1 MIFMKNV
8 SIKDYLVLVRLP
20 NLFTLPSNI
29 LVGMATVSS
38 LAFTLTSFT
47 QFLLLVTISVL
58 LYCVGIVLNDLYDFD
73 IDKKERPNR
82 PLPSGKISR
91 RSAIV
96 LVAVFSTIA
105 LILSLQVSF
114 STLVISSILFSVI
127 FGYDKYLK
135 NTHAGPFTIA
145 SARVMNILLG
155 TSVSLRSVDSYSQ
168 IVTLTFVLIIT
179 FVYVSLIGFI
189 SRYEVHGFSDNTKLL
204 LPPAI
209 VATVIS
215 SIILFTLMGFFKLES
230 LIILSLFS
238 FIMIISFSR
247 IYRRDSGRTQ
257 QIVRNMILSIIVLDS
272 TFLTGI
278 IGIELGLV
286 VLTLMAPLLV
296 LANKMLSLIHI

>member
-8 SIKDYLVLVRLP
+8 SIKDYLALVRLP

-58 LYCVGIVLNDLYDFD
+58 LYCVGIVLNDLCDFD

-96 LVAVFSTIA
+96 LVAIFSTLA

-135 NTHAGPFTIA
+135 NTYAGPFTIA

-204 LPPAI
+204 LPQAI

-215 SIILFTLMGFFKLES
+215 SIILFSLMGFFKLES
-230 LIILSLFS
+230 LIILLLFS

-296 LANKMLSLIHI
+296 LANKMYMT

>member
-1 MIFMKNV
+1 MKNV

-58 LYCVGIVLNDLYDFD
+58 LYCVGIVLNDLYDFE

-96 LVAVFSTIA
+96 LVAIFLTVA

-204 LPPAI
+204 LPLAI

-215 SIILFTLMGFFKLES
+215 SIILFSLMGFFKLES

-296 LANKMLSLIHI
+296 LANKMYMT

>member
-1 MIFMKNV
+1 MIFMKNFSV
-8 SIKDYLVLVRLP
+8 RDYLVLVRLP

-29 LVGMATVSS
+29 LVGIAAISS
-38 LAFTLTSFT
+38 LAFTLTSFI

-96 LVAVFSTIA
+96 LVAIFSTLA
-105 LILSLQVSF
+105 LILSLLVSF
-114 STLVISSILFSVI
+114 STLVISSILFLTI

-135 NTHAGPFTIA
+135 NTHAGPLTIA

-155 TSVSLRSVDSYSQ
+155 TSVSFRSVDSYSQ

-189 SRYEVHGFSDNTKLL
+189 SRYEVRGFSDNAKL

-209 VATVIS
+209 VAIVIS
-215 SIILFTLMGFFKLES
+215 SIILFSLMGFFKLES

-238 FIMIISFSR
+238 LIMLISFSR

-278 IGIELGLV
+278 IGIELGLA
-286 VLTLMAPLLV
+286 VLILMGPLLV
-296 LANKMLSLIHI
+296 LANKMYMT

>member
-1 MIFMKNV
+1 MPMIFMKNV

-91 RSAIV
+91 KSAIV
-96 LVAVFSTIA
+96 LVAIFSTLA
-105 LILSLQVSF
+105 LILSLHVSF

-135 NTHAGPFTIA
+135 NTQAGPFTIA

-209 VATVIS
+209 VATVIF

-296 LANKMLSLIHI
+296 LANKMYMT

>member
-8 SIKDYLVLVRLP
+8 SIKDYLALVRLP

-96 LVAVFSTIA
+96 LVAIFSTLA

-296 LANKMLSLIHI
+296 LANKMYMT

>member
-1 MIFMKNV
+1 MIFMKNFSV
-8 SIKDYLVLVRLP
+8 RDYLVLVRLP

-29 LVGMATVSS
+29 LVGIAAISS
-38 LAFTLTSFT
+38 LAFTLTSFV
-47 QFLLLVTISVL
+47 QFLLLVTISIL

-96 LVAVFSTIA
+96 LVVIFSTLA
-105 LILSLQVSF
+105 LILSLLVSF
-114 STLVISSILFSVI
+114 STLVISSILFLTI

-135 NTHAGPFTIA
+135 NTHAGPLTIA

-155 TSVSLRSVDSYSQ
+155 TSVSFRSVDSYSQ

-189 SRYEVHGFSDNTKLL
+189 SRYEVRGFSDNAKLL

-209 VATVIS
+209 VAIVIS
-215 SIILFTLMGFFKLES
+215 SIILFSLMGFFKLES

-238 FIMIISFSR
+238 LIMLISFSR

-278 IGIELGLV
+278 IGIELGLA
-286 VLTLMAPLLV
+286 VLILMAPLLV
-296 LANKMLSLIHI
+296 LANKMYMT

>member
-8 SIKDYLVLVRLP
+8 SIKDYLALVRLP

-96 LVAVFSTIA
+96 LVAIFSTVA

-114 STLVISSILFSVI
+114 STLVISSILFSLI

-189 SRYEVHGFSDNTKLL
+189 SRYEVHGFLDNTKLL
-204 LPPAI
+204 LTPAI

-296 LANKMLSLIHI
+296 LANKMYMT

>member
-1 MIFMKNV
+1 MKNV
-8 SIKDYLVLVRLP
+8 SIKDYLALVRLP

-29 LVGMATVSS
+29 LVGMATVSL
-38 LAFTLTSFT
+38 LAFTLASFS

-96 LVAVFSTIA
+96 LVAIFSTLA

-168 IVTLTFVLIIT
+168 IVTLTFILIIT

-296 LANKMLSLIHI
+296 LANKMYMT

>member
-1 MIFMKNV
+1 MIFMKNFSV
-8 SIKDYLVLVRLP
+8 RDYLVLVRLP

-29 LVGMATVSS
+29 LVGIAAISS
-38 LAFTLTSFT
+38 LAFTLTSFI

-58 LYCVGIVLNDLYDFD
+58 LYCVGFVFNDLYDFD

-96 LVAVFSTIA
+96 LVVIFSTLA
-105 LILSLQVSF
+105 LILSLLVSF
-114 STLVISSILFSVI
+114 STLVISSILFLTI

-135 NTHAGPFTIA
+135 NTHAGPLTIA

-155 TSVSLRSVDSYSQ
+155 TSVSFRSVDSYSQ

-189 SRYEVHGFSDNTKLL
+189 SRYEVHGFSDNAKLL

-209 VATVIS
+209 VAIVIS
-215 SIILFTLMGFFKLES
+215 SIILFSLMGFFKLES

-238 FIMIISFSR
+238 LIMLISFSR

-257 QIVRNMILSIIVLDS
+257 QIVRNMILSIIILDS

-278 IGIELGLV
+278 IGIELGLA
-286 VLTLMAPLLV
+286 VLTLMVPLLV
-296 LANKMLSLIHI
+296 LANKMDMT

>member
-215 SIILFTLMGFFKLES
+215 SIILFSLMGFFKLES

-296 LANKMLSLIHI
+296 LANKMYMT

>member
-1 MIFMKNV
+1 MKNV

-73 IDKKERPNR
+73 IDRKERPNR

-96 LVAVFSTIA
+96 LVAIFSTIA

-135 NTHAGPFTIA
+135 NTQAGPFTIA

-155 TSVSLRSVDSYSQ
+155 TSVSLRSFDSYSQ

-209 VATVIS
+209 VATIIS
-215 SIILFTLMGFFKLES
+215 SIILFSLMGFFKLES

-296 LANKMLSLIHI
+296 LANKMYMT

>member
-1 MIFMKNV
+1 MKNV
-8 SIKDYLVLVRLP
+8 SIKDYLALVRLP

-38 LAFTLTSFT
+38 LAFTLTSFS

-96 LVAVFSTIA
+96 LVAIFSTLA

-135 NTHAGPFTIA
+135 NTYAGPFTIA

-168 IVTLTFVLIIT
+168 IVTLTFILIIT

-247 IYRRDSGRTQ
+247 IYRRDSGKTQ

-296 LANKMLSLIHI
+296 LANKMYMT

>member
-1 MIFMKNV
+1 MIFMKNFSV
-8 SIKDYLVLVRLP
+8 RDYLVLVRLP

-29 LVGMATVSS
+29 LVGIAAISS
-38 LAFTLTSFT
+38 LAFTLTSFI

-91 RSAIV
+91 RSAIG
-96 LVAVFSTIA
+96 LVAIFSTLA
-105 LILSLQVSF
+105 LILSLLVSF
-114 STLVISSILFSVI
+114 STLVISSILFLAI

-135 NTHAGPFTIA
+135 NTYAGPFTIA
-145 SARVMNILLG
+145 TARAMNILLG
-155 TSVSLRSVDSYSQ
+155 TSVSFRSVDSYSQ

-189 SRYEVHGFSDNTKLL
+189 SRYEVRGFSDNTKLL

-209 VATVIS
+209 VAIVIS
-215 SIILFTLMGFFKLES
+215 SIILFSLMGFFKLES

-238 FIMIISFSR
+238 FIMLISFSR

-278 IGIELGLV
+278 IGIELGLA
-286 VLTLMAPLLV
+286 VLTLMVPLLV
-296 LANKMLSLIHI
+296 LANKMDMT

>member
-38 LAFTLTSFT
+38 LAFTLTSFS

-96 LVAVFSTIA
+96 LVAIFSTLA

-135 NTHAGPFTIA
+135 NTYAGPFTIA

-168 IVTLTFVLIIT
+168 IVTLTFILIIT

-189 SRYEVHGFSDNTKLL
+189 SKYEVHGFSDNTKLL

-296 LANKMLSLIHI
+296 LANKMYMT

>member
-1 MIFMKNV
+1 MKKV
-8 SIKDYLVLVRLP
+8 SIKNYLVLVRLP

-29 LVGMATVSS
+29 LVGMAIVSS

-96 LVAVFSTIA
+96 LVTIFSTLA

-114 STLVISSILFSVI
+114 STLVISTILFSVI

-209 VATVIS
+209 VATVIF
-215 SIILFTLMGFFKLES
+215 SIILFTLIGFFKLES

-247 IYRRDSGRTQ
+247 IYRRDSGRTK

-296 LANKMLSLIHI
+296 LANKMYMT

>member
-1 MIFMKNV
+1 MKNV
-8 SIKDYLVLVRLP
+8 SIKDYLALVRLP

-29 LVGMATVSS
+29 LVGMATVSL
-38 LAFTLTSFT
+38 LAFTLTSFS

-96 LVAVFSTIA
+96 LVAIFSTLA

-135 NTHAGPFTIA
+135 NTYAGPFTIA

-168 IVTLTFVLIIT
+168 IVTLTFILIIT

-238 FIMIISFSR
+238 FIMIISFSG

-296 LANKMLSLIHI
+296 LANKMYMT

>member
-38 LAFTLTSFT
+38 MAFTITSFT

-96 LVAVFSTIA
+96 LVAIFSTIA

-189 SRYEVHGFSDNTKLL
+189 SRHEVHGFSDNTKLL

-215 SIILFTLMGFFKLES
+215 SIILFSLMGFFKLES

-296 LANKMLSLIHI
+296 LANKMYMT

>member
-1 MIFMKNV
+1 MKNV

-96 LVAVFSTIA
+96 LVAIFSTLA
-105 LILSLQVSF
+105 LILSLHVSF

-135 NTHAGPFTIA
+135 NTQAGPFTIA

-209 VATVIS
+209 VATVIF

-296 LANKMLSLIHI
+296 LANKMYMT

>member
-1 MIFMKNV
+1 MKNV

-96 LVAVFSTIA
+96 LVAIFSTLV

-135 NTHAGPFTIA
+135 NTYAGPFTIA

-296 LANKMLSLIHI
+296 LANKMYMT

>member
-1 MIFMKNV
+1 MKNV
-8 SIKDYLVLVRLP
+8 SIKDYLALVRLP

-29 LVGMATVSS
+29 LVGMATVSL
-38 LAFTLTSFT
+38 LAFTLTSFS
-47 QFLLLVTISVL
+47 QFLLLGTISVL

-96 LVAVFSTIA
+96 LVAIFSTLA

-168 IVTLTFVLIIT
+168 IVTLTFILIIT

-296 LANKMLSLIHI
+296 LANKMYMT

>member
-8 SIKDYLVLVRLP
+8 SIKDYLALVRLP

-96 LVAVFSTIA
+96 LVAIFSTIA

-189 SRYEVHGFSDNTKLL
+189 SRYEVHGFLDNTKLL

-209 VATVIS
+209 VATIIS
-215 SIILFTLMGFFKLES
+215 SIILFSLMGFFKLES

-296 LANKMLSLIHI
+296 LANKMYMT

>member
-1 MIFMKNV
+1 MIFMKNFSV
-8 SIKDYLVLVRLP
+8 RDYLVLVRLP

-29 LVGMATVSS
+29 LVGIAAISS
-38 LAFTLTSFT
+38 LAFTLTSFV
-47 QFLLLVTISVL
+47 QFLLLVTISIL

-96 LVAVFSTIA
+96 LVVIFSTLA
-105 LILSLQVSF
+105 LILSLLVSF
-114 STLVISSILFSVI
+114 STLVISSILFLTI

-155 TSVSLRSVDSYSQ
+155 TSVSFRSVDSYSQ

-189 SRYEVHGFSDNTKLL
+189 SRYEVRGFSDNAKLL

-209 VATVIS
+209 VAIVIS
-215 SIILFTLMGFFKLES
+215 SIILFSLMGFFKLES

-238 FIMIISFSR
+238 LIMLISFSR

-278 IGIELGLV
+278 IGIELGLA
-286 VLTLMAPLLV
+286 VLILMAPLLV
-296 LANKMLSLIHI
+296 LANKMYMT

>member
-8 SIKDYLVLVRLP
+8 SIKDYLALVRLP

-38 LAFTLTSFT
+38 LAFTLTSFS

-96 LVAVFSTIA
+96 LVAIFSTLA

-135 NTHAGPFTIA
+135 NTYAGPFTIA

-168 IVTLTFVLIIT
+168 IVTLTFILIIT

-215 SIILFTLMGFFKLES
+215 SIIWFTLMGFFKLES

-296 LANKMLSLIHI
+296 LANKMYMT

>member
-1 MIFMKNV
+1 MKNV
-8 SIKDYLVLVRLP
+8 SIKDYLALVRLP

-29 LVGMATVSS
+29 LVGMATVSL
-38 LAFTLTSFT
+38 LAFTLTSFS

-96 LVAVFSTIA
+96 LVAIFSTLA

-135 NTHAGPFTIA
+135 NTYAGPFTIA

-296 LANKMLSLIHI
+296 LANKMYMT

>member
-1 MIFMKNV
+1 MKNFSV
-8 SIKDYLVLVRLP
+8 RDYLVLVRLP

-29 LVGMATVSS
+29 LVGIAAISS
-38 LAFTLTSFT
+38 LAFTLTSFI

-96 LVAVFSTIA
+96 LVVIFSTLA
-105 LILSLQVSF
+105 LILSLLVSF
-114 STLVISSILFSVI
+114 STLVISSILFLTI

-135 NTHAGPFTIA
+135 NTHAGPLTIA

-155 TSVSLRSVDSYSQ
+155 TSVSFRSVDSYSQ

-189 SRYEVHGFSDNTKLL
+189 SRYEVRGFSDNAKLL

-209 VATVIS
+209 VAIVIS
-215 SIILFTLMGFFKLES
+215 SIILFSLMGFFKLES

-238 FIMIISFSR
+238 FIMLISFSR

-278 IGIELGLV
+278 IGIELGLA
-286 VLTLMAPLLV
+286 VLTLMVPLLV
-296 LANKMLSLIHI
+296 LANKMDMT

>member
-1 MIFMKNV
+1 MKNV
-8 SIKDYLVLVRLP
+8 SIRDYLVLVRLP

-96 LVAVFSTIA
+96 LVAIFSTLA

-155 TSVSLRSVDSYSQ
+155 TSVSLRSVDSFSD

-189 SRYEVHGFSDNTKLL
+189 SKYEVHGFSDNTKLL

-209 VATVIS
+209 VAIVIS
-215 SIILFTLMGFFKLES
+215 SIILFSLMGFFKLES

-247 IYRRDSGRTQ
+247 IYRRDSGMTQ

-296 LANKMLSLIHI
+296 LANKMYMT

>member
-1 MIFMKNV
+1 MKNFSV
-8 SIKDYLVLVRLP
+8 RDYLVLVRLP

-29 LVGMATVSS
+29 LVGIAAISS
-38 LAFTLTSFT
+38 LAFTLTSFI

-96 LVAVFSTIA
+96 LVAIFSTLA
-105 LILSLQVSF
+105 LILSLLVSF
-114 STLVISSILFSVI
+114 STLVISSILFLTI

-135 NTHAGPFTIA
+135 NTHAGPLTIA

-155 TSVSLRSVDSYSQ
+155 TSVSFRSVDSYSQ

-189 SRYEVHGFSDNTKLL
+189 SRYEVRGFSDNAKLL

-209 VATVIS
+209 VAIVIS
-215 SIILFTLMGFFKLES
+215 SIILFSLMGFFKLES

-238 FIMIISFSR
+238 LIMLISFSR
-247 IYRRDSGRTQ
+247 IYRTDSGRTQ

-296 LANKMLSLIHI
+296 LANKMYMT

>member
-1 MIFMKNV
+1 MIFMKNFSV
-8 SIKDYLVLVRLP
+8 RDYLVLVRLP

-29 LVGMATVSS
+29 LVGIAAISS
-38 LAFTLTSFT
+38 LAFTLTSFV
-47 QFLLLVTISVL
+47 QFLLLVTISIL

-96 LVAVFSTIA
+96 LVAIFSTLA
-105 LILSLQVSF
+105 LILSLLASF
-114 STLVISSILFSVI
+114 STLVISSILFLTI

-135 NTHAGPFTIA
+135 NTHAGPLTIA

-155 TSVSLRSVDSYSQ
+155 TSVSFRSVDSYSQ

-189 SRYEVHGFSDNTKLL
+189 SRYEVRGFSDNAKLL

-209 VATVIS
+209 VAIVIS
-215 SIILFTLMGFFKLES
+215 SIILFSLMGFFKLES

-238 FIMIISFSR
+238 LIMLISFSR

-278 IGIELGLV
+278 IGIELGLA
-286 VLTLMAPLLV
+286 VLILMAPLLV
-296 LANKMLSLIHI
+296 LANKMYMT

>member
-1 MIFMKNV
+1 MKNV

-96 LVAVFSTIA
+96 LVTIFSTLA
-105 LILSLQVSF
+105 LILSLLVSF
-114 STLVISSILFSVI
+114 STLVISTILFSVI

-215 SIILFTLMGFFKLES
+215 SIILFSLMGFFKLES

-278 IGIELGLV
+278 IGIELGLA
-286 VLTLMAPLLV
+286 VLTLMVPLLV
-296 LANKMLSLIHI
+296 LANKMDMT

>member
-96 LVAVFSTIA
+96 LVAIFSTIA

-155 TSVSLRSVDSYSQ
+155 TSVSLTSVDSYSQ
-168 IVTLTFVLIIT
+168 IVTLTFILIIT
-179 FVYVSLIGFI
+179 FVYVTLIGFI

-204 LPPAI
+204 LPLAI

-215 SIILFTLMGFFKLES
+215 SIILFSLMGFFKLES

-296 LANKMLSLIHI
+296 LANKMYMT

>member
-8 SIKDYLVLVRLP
+8 SIKDYLALVRLP

-38 LAFTLTSFT
+38 LAFTLTSFS

-96 LVAVFSTIA
+96 LVAIFSTLA

-135 NTHAGPFTIA
+135 NTYAGPFTIA

-296 LANKMLSLIHI
+296 LANKMYMT

>member
-1 MIFMKNV
+1 MKNV
-8 SIKDYLVLVRLP
+8 SIKDYLALVRLP

-73 IDKKERPNR
+73 IDRKERPNR

-96 LVAVFSTIA
+96 LVAIFSTIA

-189 SRYEVHGFSDNTKLL
+189 SRYEVHGFLDNTKLL
-204 LPPAI
+204 LTPAI

-215 SIILFTLMGFFKLES
+215 SIILFSLMGFFKLES

-296 LANKMLSLIHI
+296 LANKMYMT

>member
-29 LVGMATVSS
+29 LVGMATISS
-38 LAFTLTSFT
+38 LAFTLTSCT

-96 LVAVFSTIA
+96 LVAIFSTLA
-105 LILSLQVSF
+105 LILSLLVSI
-114 STLVISSILFSVI
+114 STLVISSILFLVN

-135 NTHAGPFTIA
+135 NTRAGPLTIA

-155 TSVSLRSVDSYSQ
+155 ASVSFRSVDSYSQ

-215 SIILFTLMGFFKLES
+215 SIILFSLMGFFKLES

-238 FIMIISFSR
+238 FIMIITFSR

-278 IGIELGLV
+278 IGIELGLA

-296 LANKMLSLIHI
+296 LANKMYMT

>member
-135 NTHAGPFTIA
+135 NTYAGPFTIA

-296 LANKMLSLIHI
+296 LANKMYMT

>member
-1 MIFMKNV
+1 MKNV
-8 SIKDYLVLVRLP
+8 SIKDYLALVRLP

-38 LAFTLTSFT
+38 LAFTLTSFS

-96 LVAVFSTIA
+96 LVAIFSTLA

-168 IVTLTFVLIIT
+168 IVTLTFILIIT

-238 FIMIISFSR
+238 FIMIISFSG

-296 LANKMLSLIHI
+296 LANKMYMT

>member
-1 MIFMKNV
+1 MIFMKNFSV
-8 SIKDYLVLVRLP
+8 RDYLVLVRLP

-29 LVGMATVSS
+29 LVGMAIVSS

-96 LVAVFSTIA
+96 LVAIFSTLA
-105 LILSLQVSF
+105 LILSLLVSF
-114 STLVISSILFSVI
+114 STLVISSILFLTI

-135 NTHAGPFTIA
+135 NTHAGPLTIA

-155 TSVSLRSVDSYSQ
+155 TSVSFRSVDSYSQ

-189 SRYEVHGFSDNTKLL
+189 SRYEVRGFSDNAKL

-209 VATVIS
+209 VAIVIS
-215 SIILFTLMGFFKLES
+215 SIILFSLMGFFKLES

-238 FIMIISFSR
+238 LIMLISFSR

-278 IGIELGLV
+278 IGIELGLA
-286 VLTLMAPLLV
+286 VLILMAPLLV
-296 LANKMLSLIHI
+296 LANKMYMT

>member
-1 MIFMKNV
+1 MIFMKNFSV
-8 SIKDYLVLVRLP
+8 RDYLVLVRLP

-29 LVGMATVSS
+29 LVGISAISS
-38 LAFTLTSFT
+38 LAFTLTSFI

-96 LVAVFSTIA
+96 LVVIFSTLA
-105 LILSLQVSF
+105 LILSLLVSF
-114 STLVISSILFSVI
+114 STLVISSILFLTI

-135 NTHAGPFTIA
+135 NTHAGPLTIA

-155 TSVSLRSVDSYSQ
+155 TSVSFRSVDSYSQ
-168 IVTLTFVLIIT
+168 IVTLTFILIIT

-189 SRYEVHGFSDNTKLL
+189 SRYEVRGFSDNAKLL

-209 VATVIS
+209 VAIVIS
-215 SIILFTLMGFFKLES
+215 SIILFSLMGFFKLES

-238 FIMIISFSR
+238 LIMLISFSR

-278 IGIELGLV
+278 IGIELGLA
-286 VLTLMAPLLV
+286 VLILMAPLLV
-296 LANKMLSLIHI
+296 LANKMYMT